1 MSGAGV
7 SVPAPPPSEAPT
19 SPTLLKTFSS
29 KLLRSMRRSS
39 EAKEPLSTQM
49 SNLSPHRQHG
59 ESAGTPVVILVTPL
73 FITIITFVM
82 MLVMMMMILTTT
94 SDMILY
100 KDGLSKQAPGTCN
113 ASERPACVPVPKT
126 EQFFPHMIDAS
137 PRRSVPWGLLKIVHC
152 CQT

>member
-59 ESAGTPVVILVTPL
+59 ESAGTPIVILLTPS
-73 FITIITFVM
+73 FVTIITLIT
-82 MLVMMMMILTTT
+82 MLVMMTMMIPATI
-94 SDMILY
+94 SDM
-100 KDGLSKQAPGTCN
+100 N
-113 ASERPACVPVPKT
+113 
-126 EQFFPHMIDAS
+126 IDDIIQKWA
-137 PRRSVPWGLLKIVHC
+137 
-152 CQT
+152 